1 MWPFQD
7 KDYILLFN
15 IISKVILFSINDD
28 YDDDTDLSELNIIK
42 EHTFSPYQMELVD
55 ALRVDMFPNEFN
67 FGVSTSAYQ
76 TEGAWNTDG
85 KITFIPLSNEK

>member
-7 KDYILLFN
+7 TDYVLLFN
-15 IISKVILFSINDD
+15 IISKLMLFSINDD
-28 YDDDTDLSELNIIK
+28 DNHTDLSEFNMIK
-42 EHTFSPYQMELVD
+42 EHTFSPYQMDLVD

-76 TEGAWNTDG
+76 TEGAWNIDG
-85 KITFIPLSNEK
+85 KITFIP